1 MACSYS
7 AVIYDQVLV
16 FNSVINFKYW
26 FLFFWYNAFDAYYIF
41 FLFSPS
47 IVFLNLFSK
56 YNRSCGWAEVVDS
69 FLTSTMK
76 IGFGRLIF
84 QNFFKAF
91 KSLIKSFRFF
101 TFSFLLKMCNNLVNA
116 TGQVFTQGKGQV

>member
-76 IGFGRLIF
+76 IGFGRLILLS
-84 QNFFKAF
+84 FFKALDNYF
-91 KSLIKSFRFF
+91 SFF
-101 TFSFLLKMCNNLVNA
+101 TFGSLLKMCNNLVNA
-116 TGQVFTQGKGQV
+116 TGQVFAQGKGQV